1 MPFFQFFKDN
11 VRWLAGGFFLCYF
24 SSFGQTFFIALSAGD
39 IRAEYS
45 LSHGQFGS
53 IYMAATLLSA
63 LTLPQIGRLVDHVS
77 VARLVALVLPVLALA
92 TISMAFASTLVWL
105 FLTIYVLR
113 LFGQGMMIHMAMT
126 AMGRWYSAQRGR
138 AVATANLGNQ
148 AGEAMLPFTFVMIVT
163 AVGWRNTWLMAA
175 ALLVIVAL
183 PLLFLLLRV
192 ERTPRSTDG
201 VALRTASRD
210 WTRGEV
216 LRDPVFW
223 MSLLGVLA
231 PGFIVTTI
239 YFHQVYLVELRNWPL
254 EVFVGSFFIMSGTT
268 VVASFI
274 SGSLIDRFSATRI
287 LPVFLLPLASA
298 CFVLGIFDALWS
310 AFVFMFLIGISN
322 GFSSTLFGALWPEIY
337 GTKHLGGI
345 RSIMVAILVLATAL
359 GPGLTGFLIDAGVP
373 YPYQILA
380 MGAYCLVMI
389 FVMLEVRRRVLARN
403 SFG

>member
-1 MPFFQFFKDN
+1 MPIFQFFKEN
-11 VRWLAGGFFLCYF
+11 ARWLAGGFLLCYF

-39 IRAEYS
+39 IRAEYG
-45 LSHGQFGS
+45 LSHGEFGS

-63 LTLPQIGRLVDHVS
+63 LTLPQIGRLVDHVTIS
-77 VARLVALVLPVLALA
+77 RLVMLVLPVLALA
-92 TISMAFASTLVWL
+92 TISMAFASTLIWL
-105 FLTIYVLR
+105 FLTLYVLR

-148 AGEAMLPFTFVMIVT
+148 AGEATLPFTFVMIVT

-175 ALLVIVAL
+175 AILIAVAL

-192 ERTPRSTDG
+192 ERAPLSTDG

-268 VVASFI
+268 VVASFV
-274 SGSLIDRFSATRI
+274 SGSLIDRFSAVRI
-287 LPVFLLPLASA
+287 LPVFLVPLASA
-298 CFVLGIFDALWS
+298 CFVLGSFDALWS
-310 AFVFMFLIGISN
+310 AFAFMFLLGISN

-337 GTKHLGGI
+337 GTKHLGSI

-359 GPGLTGFLIDAGVP
+359 GPGLTGFLIDVGVP
-373 YPYQILA
+373 YSYQILA
-380 MGAYCLVMI
+380 MGGYCLIML
-389 FVMLEVRRRVLARN
+389 FVMLVVRRRVLARN
-403 SFG
+403 SS

>member
-11 VRWLAGGFFLCYF
+11 ARWLAGGFFLCYF

-39 IRAEYS
+39 IRAEYG

>member
-11 VRWLAGGFFLCYF
+11 ARWLAGGFFLCYF

-39 IRAEYS
+39 IRAEYD

-92 TISMAFASTLVWL
+92 TISMAFANTLVWL

-163 AVGWRNTWLMAA
+163 AAGWRNTWLMAA

-201 VALRTASRD
+201 VALRTASRH

-298 CFVLGIFDALWS
+298 CFVLGLFDALWS
-310 AFVFMFLIGISN
+310 VFVFMFLIGISN

-389 FVMLEVRRRVLARN
+389 FVMLDVRRRVLARN

>member
-11 VRWLAGGFFLCYF
+11 ARWLAGGFFLCYF

-39 IRAEYS
+39 IRAEYG

-287 LPVFLLPLASA
+287 LPAFLLPLASA

>member
-1 MPFFQFFKDN
+1 MPFFQFLREN
-11 VRWLAGGFFLCYF
+11 ARWLAGGFFLCYF

-39 IRAEYS
+39 IRAEYG

-77 VARLVALVLPVLALA
+77 VARLVMAILPVLALA
-92 TISMAFASTLVWL
+92 AVSMAFATTLVWL
-105 FLTIYVLR
+105 FLTLYFLR

-148 AGEAMLPFTFVMIVT
+148 AGEATLPFTFVMIVT
-163 AVGWRNTWLMAA
+163 AAGWRNTWLMAA
-175 ALLVIVAL
+175 AVLIIAAL
-183 PLLFLLLRV
+183 PLLYMLLRV

-201 VALRTASRD
+201 TALRTASRD

-239 YFHQVYLVELRNWPL
+239 YFHQVYLVELRQWPL

-274 SGSLIDRFSATRI
+274 SASLIDRFSATRI
-287 LPVFLLPLASA
+287 LPVFLLPLAAA
-298 CFVLGIFDALWS
+298 CFVLGLFDGLWS
-310 AFVFMFLIGISN
+310 AFVFMFLLGISN

-359 GPGLTGFLIDAGVP
+359 GPGLTGFLIDRGVP
-373 YPYQILA
+373 YPHQILA

-389 FVMLEVRRRVLARN
+389 IVMLDVRRRVLTRN
-403 SFG
+403 AFA